1 MEELV
6 KNQRLSSW
14 LYDDLKYFE
23 NHGYILKLGF

>member
-6 KNQRLSSW
+6 KNQRLSGR

-23 NHGYILKLGF
+23 NRGYILKLRF